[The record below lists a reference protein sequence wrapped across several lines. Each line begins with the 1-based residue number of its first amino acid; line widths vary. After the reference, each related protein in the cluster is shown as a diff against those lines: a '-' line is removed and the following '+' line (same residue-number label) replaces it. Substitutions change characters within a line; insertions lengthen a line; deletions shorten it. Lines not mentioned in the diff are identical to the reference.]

1 MVVSPA
7 CFAETIGWTVLVSMT
22 GPIDSMVLL
31 VVLRYAPMGLQHM
44 QPPTLMSRLKIAM
57 KARRDGLSVLLRR
70 YQAQLA

>member
-1 MVVSPA
+1 
-7 CFAETIGWTVLVSMT
+7 
-22 GPIDSMVLL
+22 
-31 VVLRYAPMGLQHM
+31 MGLQHM